1 MYVIFHTNRVKG
13 FFVIIFI
20 ILYNNYDDF
29 QALYRGTLSMNVIKI
44 SPRGYCYGVVDA
56 MVIARNAAL
65 DKSLPR
71 PIYILGMIVHNKHVT
86 DAFAE
91 EGIITLDGN
100 NRKEILDKVDKGTVI
115 FTAHGISPEIRKL
128 ASQKGLVAI
137 DATCPDV
144 TKTHDLIREK
154 TKEGYHIIYIG
165 KKGHPEPE
173 GAIGVAP
180 DAVHLVSNPSDVEA
194 LQLTHDKIII
204 TNQTTMSQWDVA
216 DIMKKVQEKYPQA
229 ESYNEICL
237 ATQIR
242 QEAVAEQAKEAD
254 VLIVVGD
261 PKSNNSNRLAQV
273 SEEIA
278 GTKAYRIAD
287 ISELDINWIKDAS
300 TAAVTAGASTPTPIT
315 KEVITFLEQF
325 DPNNQETWERTK
337 KVPLS
342 KILPKVKNAE

>member
-1 MYVIFHTNRVKG
+1 
-13 FFVIIFI
+13 
-20 ILYNNYDDF
+20 
-29 QALYRGTLSMNVIKI
+29 MNVIKI

-100 NRKEILDKVDKGTVI
+100 NRKEIIEKVDKGTVI
-115 FTAHGISPEIRKL
+115 FTAHGISPEVREIAAK
-128 ASQKGLVAI
+128 KGLVTI

-144 TKTHDLIREK
+144 TKTHDLIRQK
-154 TKEGYHIIYIG
+154 SAEGYQIIYIG

-173 GAIGVAP
+173 GAVGVAP
-180 DAVHLVSNPSDVEA
+180 EHVHLVETIEDVEKLNISA
-194 LQLTHDKIII
+194 DKIIV

-216 DIMKKVQEKYPQA
+216 DIMEKVKEKYPHV
-229 ESYNEICL
+229 EMHKEICL
-237 ATQIR
+237 ATQVR
-242 QEAVAEQAKEAD
+242 QEAVAEQAKDAD

-287 ISELDINWIKDAS
+287 ITELDIDWIKDAS
-300 TAAVTAGASTPTPIT
+300 TVAVTAGASTPTPIT
-315 KEVITFLEQF
+315 KEVIAFLEQF
-325 DPNNQETWERTK
+325 DPNDPSTWKREK
-337 KVPLS
+337 KVPLH
-342 KILPKVKNAE
+342 KILPKVKKAAAQG

>member
-1 MYVIFHTNRVKG
+1 
-13 FFVIIFI
+13 
-20 ILYNNYDDF
+20 
-29 QALYRGTLSMNVIKI
+29 MNVIKI

-100 NRKEILDKVDKGTVI
+100 NRMEILDQVENGTVI
-115 FTAHGISPEIRKL
+115 FTAHGISPEVREL
-128 ASQKGLVAI
+128 AVKKGLVTI

-144 TKTHDLIREK
+144 TKTHDLILEK
-154 TKEGYHIIYIG
+154 TAEGYEVIYIG

-173 GAIGVAP
+173 GAIGVSP
-180 DAVHLVSNPSDVEA
+180 DHVHLVETEADASALDVQSPK
-194 LQLTHDKIII
+194 LIV

-216 DIMKKVQEKYPQA
+216 DIMERVKEKYPQA
-229 ESYNEICL
+229 EVHREICM
-237 ATQIR
+237 ATQVR
-242 QEAVAEQAKEAD
+242 QEAVAQQAENAD

-287 ISELDINWIKDAS
+287 ISELKLDWLKGAK
-300 TAAVTAGASTPTPIT
+300 TVAVTAGASTPTPIT
-315 KEVITFLEQF
+315 KEVITFLEQYSEE
-325 DPNNQETWERTK
+325 DESTWAKEK
-337 KVPLS
+337 KVPLN
-342 KILPKVKNAE
+342 KILPKVKKSESAR

>member
-1 MYVIFHTNRVKG
+1 
-13 FFVIIFI
+13 
-20 ILYNNYDDF
+20 
-29 QALYRGTLSMNVIKI
+29 MNVIKI

-91 EGIITLDGN
+91 EGIITLDGS
-100 NRKEILDKVDKGTVI
+100 NRKEILDKVDKGTII
-115 FTAHGISPEIRKL
+115 FTAHGISPEVREMAK
-128 ASQKGLVAI
+128 QKGLTAI

-144 TKTHDLIREK
+144 TKTHELIRK
-154 TKEGYHIIYIG
+154 KSKDGYQIIYIG

-173 GAIGVAP
+173 GAVGVAP
-180 DAVHLVSNPSDVEA
+180 GLVHIVSNTKDVDE
-194 LQLTHDKIII
+194 LNIPDHKIIV
-204 TNQTTMSQWDVA
+204 TNQTTMSQWDVK
-216 DIMKKVQEKYPQA
+216 DIMQRVKEKYPHV

-242 QEAVAEQAKEAD
+242 QEAVAEQAKDAD

-287 ISELDINWIKDAS
+287 ITELNIDWIKDAS
-300 TAAVTAGASTPTPIT
+300 AVAVTAGASTPTPIT
-315 KEVITFLEQF
+315 KEVINFLEQF
-325 DPNNQETWERTK
+325 DPNNETTWKCEK

-342 KILPKVKNAE
+342 KILPKVKSEE

>member
-1 MYVIFHTNRVKG
+1 
-13 FFVIIFI
+13 
-20 ILYNNYDDF
+20 
-29 QALYRGTLSMNVIKI
+29 MNVIKI

-86 DAFAE
+86 DAFEE

-100 NRKEILDKVDKGTVI
+100 NRKEILEKVEGGTVI
-115 FTAHGISPEIRKL
+115 FTAHGISPEVREL
-128 ASQKGLVAI
+128 AKEKGLVSI

-144 TKTHDLIREK
+144 TNTHNLIREK
-154 TKEGYHIIYIG
+154 EQEGFEVIYIG

-173 GAIGVAP
+173 GAVGVAP
-180 DAVHLVSNPSDVEA
+180 EIVHLVETAADVEA
-194 LQLTHDKIII
+194 LNLQAEKLIV

-216 DIMKKVQEKYPQA
+216 DIIKKVKENYPHA
-229 ESYNEICL
+229 EVHREICM
-237 ATQIR
+237 ATQVR

-287 ISELDINWIKDAS
+287 ITELEIDWIKDAD
-300 TAAVTAGASTPTPIT
+300 TAAVTSGASTPTPIT

-325 DPNNQETWERTK
+325 DKENEETWTKEK
-337 KVPLS
+337 KVPLH
-342 KILPKVKNAE
+342 KILPKVKKTGANV